1 MKILGLALSILIS
14 LPLFAQSIN
23 PRKQLATLSPTD
35 CAGNTAGSDSLI
47 NGPDS
52 TQNDADQV
60 FRSLTVD
67 PKNPLRILVGTEGNG
82 MFFSTD
88 GGNNWSWKR
97 NGLRHFSFSTY
108 AENWDAV
115 FANSNS
121 SIIYTG
127 TTDSPG
133 PVDGNYPSSI
143 AGVYKSVDGGENWLQ
158 SNCGLP
164 NSKIASMY
172 IDTVNNVNLLV
183 GLSGG
188 APSFSNPPASAYP
201 GGIYYTTNGGDNWSS
216 SAMPSGSDEQEY
228 WFIKKRNNNLYS
240 YGLTYNQVGPDV
252 HSQGLIKSTDNGLTW
267 TKIPGDTLTYKFT
280 RDWDITNDGKTIYI
294 NEDGKYRILYSNNE
308 AQTWST
314 INLGINGPIAVAP
327 FDTSIVLFTSGNG
340 NLVYKSS
347 SGIMNED
354 INAYSKVLEARGKI
368 QEIVFTSDPNIIL
381 ISCSNL
387 TVYKS
392 TDGGNTF
399 QIEIRFRDIIN
410 SPITGIDKDINIKIV
425 PNDYSLNQN
434 YPNPFNPVT
443 IIKYSMP
450 EDGNI
455 KIKVFD
461 LLGREIETLLNEF
474 QKQGTYSIKFD
485 ANNLTSGVYFYVLQ
499 VNEFIGSKK
508 MVLMK

>member
-1 MKILGLALSILIS
+1 MKILGLVFSLLIS
-14 LPLFAQSIN
+14 LSLFAQSIN
-23 PRKQLATLSPTD
+23 PGNQKTALSPAD
-35 CAGNTAGSDSLI
+35 CAGNTTGSTTLI

-82 MFFSTD
+82 MFLSTD

-97 NGLRHFSFSTY
+97 NWFRHFSSSTY

-121 SIIYTG
+121 TVIYTG

-133 PVDGNYPSSI
+133 PVDGDYPSAV
-143 AGVYKSVDGGENWLQ
+143 AGVYRSLDGGENWAQ
-158 SNCGLP
+158 INCGLP

-172 IDTVNNVNLLV
+172 IDTVNNNNLLV

-188 APSFSNPPASAYP
+188 VASFSNPPDTSYP
-201 GGIYYTTNGGDNWSS
+201 GGIYYTTNGGDNWTSS
-216 SAMPSGSDEQEY
+216 EMPSGSDEQEY

-252 HSQGLIKSTDNGLTW
+252 PSQGLIKSTDNGLSW

-280 RDWDITNDGKTIYI
+280 RDWDITSDGKTIYI
-294 NEDGKYRILYSNNE
+294 NEDGKYRILYSKDE
-308 AQTWST
+308 AQTWSVL
-314 INLGINGPIAVAP
+314 NVNINGPIAVSP
-327 FDTSIVLFTSGNG
+327 FDTSVVLFTSGNG
-340 NLVYKSS
+340 NVVYKSS
-347 SGIMNED
+347 HGITNED
-354 INAYSKVLEARGKI
+354 MNSYSNVLETRGRV

-381 ISCSNL
+381 VGCSNL

-399 QIEIRFRDIIN
+399 PIEIRFRNLIN
-410 SPITGIDKDINIKIV
+410 SLITGIESDNNKII
-425 PNDYSLNQN
+425 PNDYNLFQN
-434 YPNPFNPVT
+434 YPNPFNPATT
-443 IIKYSMP
+443 ITYSIP
-450 EDGNI
+450 ENGTVKI
-455 KIKVFD
+455 KIYD
-461 LLGREIETLLNEF
+461 LLGREIKTLINEF
-474 QKQGTYSIKFD
+474 QNAGTHSFRLR
-485 ANNLTSGVYFYVLQ
+485 ANNLTSGVYFYVLR
-499 VNEFIGSKK
+499 VNGFIESKK
-508 MVLMK
+508 MVVLK